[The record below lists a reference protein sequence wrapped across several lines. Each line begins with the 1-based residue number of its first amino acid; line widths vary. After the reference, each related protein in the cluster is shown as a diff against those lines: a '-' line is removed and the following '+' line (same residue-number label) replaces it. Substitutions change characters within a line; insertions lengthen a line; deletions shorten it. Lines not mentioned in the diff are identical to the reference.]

1 MLTKINI
8 EMLPKGQPHRHG
20 LPDEDDYWYDTDATL
35 QIRITEQ
42 EDYRDFQL
50 LAAHALIEAFANEHL
65 GVTPSM
71 VDAYDATVPAD
82 EQPGDRPGCP
92 YFPSHQAAMAGEKAL

>member
-1 MLTKINI
+1 
-8 EMLPKGQPHRHG
+8 MLPKGQPHRHG

-50 LAAHALIEAFANEHL
+50 LAAYALIEAFANEHL